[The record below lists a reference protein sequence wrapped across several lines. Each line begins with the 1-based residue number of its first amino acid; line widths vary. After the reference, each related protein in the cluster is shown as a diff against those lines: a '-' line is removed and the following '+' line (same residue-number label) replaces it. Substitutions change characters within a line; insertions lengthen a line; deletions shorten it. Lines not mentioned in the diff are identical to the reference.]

1 MKHLSHLSMSIR
13 TTSHEVPI
21 SQITMPLVDTSK
33 YSSSSIGSCWPHDA
47 LSARAMRS
55 STLESS
61 PSSQAEDN
69 VMPLPERLAGGRSS
83 EDIGRIAVLCF
94 HASPLA
100 QPGEGDGGGMSVYV
114 KALCSALAHQGIDC
128 TVYTRATCADELG
141 VQEVEPGFRVN
152 YVSAGPLAP
161 VGREALYGLV
171 GEFTRS
177 VADSLAMGVH
187 LPQAV
192 YANYWL
198 SGIAGMSLRQILG
211 VPLVCTFHTLS
222 RVRNDDSRQ
231 RIEAEF
237 EIVRAADLLTVAT
250 STEAGELRDL
260 YDAAP
265 GKISIVTPGVDHAFF
280 QPGEKMQARRAIGL
294 TQAEQSDPLLLFA
307 GRLQSL
313 KGAHIAIK
321 TLNVLHTM
329 KGGHRA
335 RLVLIGGP
343 SGTDG
348 ERYTRGLHELVDR
361 LGLSGYVKFIPPVP
375 HEILSSYYRAADV
388 CLVPSESES
397 FGLVALESM
406 ACGTPVVARAVGGLS
421 SLIDDGRNG
430 FLIESTSPEDFA
442 IACQR
447 LVTGNDLSYNMGMV
461 ANWCSLRYTWAAA
474 ARDFIEALDYVV
486 AAQNHQDRE
495 EYCSAGR

>member
-1 MKHLSHLSMSIR
+1 MIEPRKTEYLSPLSSMPVKA
-13 TTSHEVPI
+13 TTSR
-21 SQITMPLVDTSK
+21 QLVSRG
-33 YSSSSIGSCWPHDA
+33 SSSGDVA
-47 LSARAMRS
+47 
-55 STLESS
+55 
-61 PSSQAEDN
+61 
-69 VMPLPERLAGGRSS
+69 
-83 EDIGRIAVLCF
+83 RIAVLCF

-114 KALCSALAHQGIDC
+114 KALCSALARQRLDC
-128 TVYTRATCADELG
+128 TVYTRATSPKELG

-152 YVSAGPLAP
+152 CVRAGPPAP
-161 VGREALYGLV
+161 VGRDALYGLV

-177 VADSLAMGVH
+177 VADSFTMDVR
-187 LPQAV
+187 LPQAI

-198 SGIAGMSLRQILG
+198 SGIAGLSLRRILDI
-211 VPLVCTFHTLS
+211 PLVCTFHTLS
-222 RVRNDDSRQ
+222 RVRKDNSRK
-231 RIEAEF
+231 RLESEL
-237 EIVRAADLLTVAT
+237 EIARTADALTVAT

-260 YDAAP
+260 YGTNPD
-265 GKISIVTPGVDHAFF
+265 KTSIVTPGVDHAFF
-280 QPGEKMQARRAIGL
+280 QPGDKMQARRAIGL
-294 TQAEQSDPLLLFA
+294 MQSEQSDPLLLFA

-321 TLNVLHTM
+321 VLNILHTM
-329 KGGHRA
+329 KGCHRA

-348 ERYTRGLHELVDR
+348 IRYTRELHELTDR
-361 LGLSGYVKFIPPVP
+361 LEIGRYVKFVPPVA

-406 ACGTPVVARAVGGLS
+406 ACGTPVVARAVGGLT

-430 FLIESTSPEDFA
+430 FLIESDSPLDFA
-442 IACQR
+442 AACHR
-447 LVTGNDLSYNMGMV
+447 LITENDLSRDMGMV

-474 ARDFIEALDYVV
+474 ARDFMDTLDKVTV
-486 AAQNHQDRE
+486 GQDVQDQKER
-495 EYCSAGR
+495 YGVSY